1 MKTRSLPQWP
11 GTGSWLL
18 ASLVFAHLSLA
29 CETPSGTCVGIT
41 DGDTI
46 KVLRGGK
53 TLKIRLEGV
62 DCPEYG
68 DDFSARAKKF
78 TANMVLGKVVTLRVK
93 ETDRYGRL
101 VARVFIDGQDV
112 SVELVR
118 AGLAWHYKR
127 YSADPA
133 LAKAESNARAAGIGI
148 WSLPKPVPPWELKA
162 QRAQTGG
169 GRRR

>member
-1 MKTRSLPQWP
+1 MSKWP
-11 GTGSWLL
+11 RAGSWLL
-18 ASLVFAHLSLA
+18 AGLVLAHLSFA
-29 CETPSGTCVGIT
+29 CETPSGTCVGVT

-46 KVLRGGK
+46 KVLRAGK
-53 TLKIRLEGV
+53 TLRIRLEGV

-68 DDFSARAKKF
+68 DDFSAAAKKF
-78 TANMVLGKVVTLRVK
+78 TAKMVFGKVVTLRVK

-101 VARVFIDGQDV
+101 VARVLVDGQDV
-112 SVELVR
+112 SVELVQ

-148 WSLPKPVPPWELKA
+148 WSLPNPVPPWEVKA
-162 QRAQTGG
+162 
-169 GRRR
+169 RRSQAVGTDRR

>member
-1 MKTRSLPQWP
+1 MDALWLGSSSMAKTFR
-11 GTGSWLL
+11 
-18 ASLVFAHLSLA
+18 
-29 CETPSGTCVGIT
+29 
-41 DGDTI
+41 
-46 KVLRGGK
+46 
-53 TLKIRLEGV
+53 
-62 DCPEYG
+62 
-68 DDFSARAKKF
+68 
-78 TANMVLGKVVTLRVK
+78 
-93 ETDRYGRL
+93 
-101 VARVFIDGQDV
+101 
-112 SVELVR
+112 VELVR